1 MHLRTTRTPNTLRVV
16 PTPHR
21 WETGQDINSQKE
33 KTSVLPFPQQPMLTQ
48 PVSSLPDESA
58 LPGGA
63 AYEPKFDGYRAL
75 LFVQSGWCRIQSR
88 RGQDITHSFPEIAA
102 AAVENLPSGVVI
114 DGDLVVWGDDSA
126 DFNELQSRLE
136 NGADHASSAHPAS
149 FIAFDVLAGAGMDMR
164 RSPLR
169 VRRQA
174 LTILLDDAPAP
185 LHVVPQTRD
194 LDEARTWLE
203 NYAEAHV
210 GVVGV
215 VAKGLGTT
223 YSPDDVVWV
232 KQRIRNTIECVVGAV
247 TGSLRAPERLI
258 LGRPDADGVLQ
269 LVGCSAEL
277 NLPQRRRMGA
287 LLTAAG
293 GDAHP
298 WASPIALQ
306 DVPGWQG
313 ADGSASVVD
322 PTVVVEVSEPVPGAG
337 PWDSPREFIRT
348 RPELLAT
355 ELTPEAAEG

>member
-1 MHLRTTRTPNTLRVV
+1 MQPSRIRTPNTLSVV
-16 PTPHR
+16 PSPPQ
-21 WETGQDINSQKE
+21 WETGKDAVSQKE
-33 KTSVLPFPQQPMLTQ
+33 KTSVLPFPQQPMLAH
-48 PVSSLPDESA
+48 PVSSLPDESS

-75 LFVQSGWCRIQSR
+75 LFVHPGWCRIQSR
-88 RGQDITHSFPEIAA
+88 HGRDITHSFPDIAA
-102 AAVENLPSGVVI
+102 AAVENLPAGVVL

-126 DFNELQSRLE
+126 DFNELQSRLR

-185 LHVVPQTRD
+185 LHVVPQTRH
-194 LDEARTWLE
+194 LDEARTWIA

-215 VAKGLGTT
+215 VAKGLGTP
-223 YSPDDVVWV
+223 YSPEDGTWE
-232 KQRIRNTIECVVGAV
+232 KQRIRASVECVVGAV
-247 TGSLRAPERLI
+247 TGSLRAPEQLI

-269 LVGCSAEL
+269 LVGCTAEMT
-277 NLPQRRRMGA
+277 LPQRRRLGA
-287 LLTAAG
+287 LFGEAR
-293 GDAHP
+293 DDHP
-298 WASPIALQ
+298 WPLELALA

-313 ADGSASVVD
+313 GDGVAMLVD
-322 PTVVVEVSEPVPGAG
+322 PLMVVEVAEMPEGTPAWAEPC
-337 PWDSPREFIRT
+337 ELIRP
-348 RPELLAT
+348 RPELLPD
-355 ELTPEAAEG
+355 EIGHEVAEG